1 MKIYSPTDLREHRGY
16 RCRLF
21 LLSCSDS
28 LSQLVD
34 VSLPYRLKCLNE
46 CKQTNRAWKEPMYY
60 Y

>member
-21 LLSCSDS
+21 LLSNSDS

-34 VSLPYRLKCLNE
+34 VSLPYRRKCLNE
-46 CKQTNRAWKEPMYY
+46 CKRTDRAGKSP
-60 Y
+60 